1 MLPTRRQFIAAS
13 ATAPVAAALP
23 AIARADDGPARKR
36 KTHIGVSTYS
46 YWQFNRS
53 AYRDVAA
60 CIDLAA
66 EAGFDGVEIL
76 FRQIGENPEPALIA
90 RLKQRAFVNGLCL
103 MGLSTHQTF
112 LTPDAEKR
120 KTNVALTKNQI
131 EVAAK
136 FGIPTMRVNT
146 GTWGTSG
153 SFDKLMANKGIER
166 PPSGATDED
175 GFKWC
180 IDCLG
185 ECAKAAEKAGV
196 TLGLENHW
204 GLGRTPE
211 GLLRIVNAVNSP
223 WLKITM
229 DTGNFLEDPYEKLEQ
244 IAPQTVLVQTKTYY
258 GGGLWYTLELDYGRI
273 AKLLAGHKYNGW
285 LSLEFEGKDD
295 PKTAVPKSL
304 EMLRKA
310 FDG

>member
-1 MLPTRRQFIAAS
+1 MSPSRRQFL
-13 ATAPVAAALP
+13 AAAAAAAAVP
-23 AIARADDGPARKR
+23 ARADDRPATSR

-46 YWQFNRS
+46 YWQFNRT
-53 AYRDVAA
+53 AFRDVGL

-76 FRQIGENPEPALIA
+76 LRQIGENPDPALLTK
-90 RLKQRAFVNGLCL
+90 LKRQAFVNGLCL

-112 LTPDAEKR
+112 LTPDADKR
-120 KTNVALTKNQI
+120 KRNIELTRNQI
-131 EVAAK
+131 EIAARL
-136 FGIPTMRVNT
+136 GIPTMRVNT

-153 SFDKLMANKGIER
+153 SFNKLMANKGIE
-166 PPSGATDED
+166 PPIAGSTDDD

-180 IDCLG
+180 IDALG
-185 ECAKAAEKAGV
+185 ECARAAEKAGV

-211 GLLRIVNAVNSP
+211 GLLRIIGAVKSP
-223 WLKITM
+223 WLQVTM
-229 DTGNFLEDPYEKLEQ
+229 DTGNFLEDPYDKLEQ
-244 IAPQTVLVQTKTYY
+244 IAPETVLVQTKTYY
-258 GGGLWYTLELDYGRI
+258 GGGLWYTLDLDYDRI
-273 AKLLAGHKYNGW
+273 AKLLAKHKYTGW

-304 EMLRKA
+304 AVLRKA
-310 FDG
+310 FGG